1 MRHLVLTIAVAAAS
15 AGAMAA
21 DVGVSVRVGQPNFY
35 GRIDLGELPRPQVV
49 YAQPIIVQP
58 APVGVVVQPIYLRVP
73 PGHAKHW
80 NKHCQR
86 YNACGQP
93 VYFVQEGWYN
103 NVYAPR
109 YRVAVEPAPMPPPA
123 YVYHP
128 QPEERVFVV
137 PVTTVRAVVGG
148 SQQRCWIE
156 RQQVVEER
164 SDALN
169 VPGAIAG
176 AVIGGVLGHQVG
188 GGHGKDIATVGGAR
202 QADPLWRALS
212 RLSAQPQGLRS
223 ARTSGAAA
231 RASMTKTCSVA
242 RPSRPR
248 ADPSTGMSAIASAVS
263 CIARSSA
270 RLRAP
275 RLPSTRAASHA
286 SSGGLQRR

>member
-58 APVGVVVQPIYLRVP
+58 APGGVVVQPIYLRVP

-109 YRVAVEPAPMPPPA
+109 YRVAVEPAPLLRRAPPETA
-123 YVYHP
+123 RNRQRGNVDARIR
-128 QPEERVFVV
+128 EERRQCDVQRAAGRGAPLQLE
-137 PVTTVRAVVGG
+137 PVDRREQAFLVLRG
-148 SQQRCWIE
+148 RLH
-156 RQQVVEER
+156 ER
-164 SDALN
+164 SGRTERDETDAR
-169 VPGAIAG
+169 
-176 AVIGGVLGHQVG
+176 VG
-188 GGHGKDIATVGGAR
+188 RMLLDEGFR
-202 QADPLWRALS
+202 R
-212 RLSAQPQGLRS
+212 RLP
-223 ARTSGAAA
+223 
-231 RASMTKTCSVA
+231 
-242 RPSRPR
+242 
-248 ADPSTGMSAIASAVS
+248 
-263 CIARSSA
+263 IARC
-270 RLRAP
+270 
-275 RLPSTRAASHA
+275 
-286 SSGGLQRR
+286 